1 MDTDGPGSDKAEFR
15 NQKPE
20 CRTEEA
26 ERSVHRFRRLHRF
39 GVRTPRTGNNQPRM
53 NTDGHRL
60 NPDPNPSL
68 ASPGAASTPVSRYVA
83 ASGQRQRRET
93 TSRKR
98 RSCTLVV
105 QMIQSI
111 ALLVP
116 TQTSHPP
123 SPSARLSVSIS
134 GLLSPFR
141 GIHVGFRSRTLSSL
155 CLGVLVVNSGFGHRG
170 GRTRPSGCGP
180 RD

>member
-68 ASPGAASTPVSRYVA
+68 PPVSRYVA